1 MDPGVIMSILLTY
14 RYWVL
19 VPLALVEGP
28 MLAFVC
34 GLMVSL
40 GYLSAPLT
48 LCILILGDIIPDTFF
63 YLSGRYGSERPLIK
77 RLAARIG
84 VTDEHFADA
93 KRLWNTHPA
102 KTMLMSKFA
111 YGISAAFLFMAGLM
125 RMPARTFYGYS
136 ISISIAHYSVL
147 MTAGY
152 FFGASLVS
160 AGEIVR
166 SIEYVIAG
174 GALLIS
180 GYVTIMWY
188 LRKSISIEGSRQL

>member
-1 MDPGVIMSILLTY
+1 MDPTALMSILLTY

-19 VPLALVEGP
+19 FPLAIVEGP

-40 GYLSAPLT
+40 GYLSIPLT
-48 LCILILGDIIPDTFF
+48 LGILILGDIIPDTFF
-63 YLSGRYGSERPLIK
+63 YLSGRYGSERPIIK

-125 RMPARTFYGYS
+125 RMPAHTFYGYS

-166 SIEYVIAG
+166 SIEYVVAG

-180 GYVTIMWY
+180 VYVTIMWY
-188 LRKSISIEGSRQL
+188 LRKSISIEGPRKL